1 MFIGSYRH
9 QVDGKGRVALP
20 APLRKGMPPGSVV
33 AIGAEGRLVIRPP
46 EEWSALEQRFRLTA
60 DTAAEERRYLR
71 ALYASAR
78 EVELDGQGRLLLSD
92 EHRRW
97 AGIRERAVFVGLGN
111 VVEVVGEQTW
121 DRENA
126 ELDPAAFTELG
137 DRVGSATSSSSSAG
151 SAPAPRPPA

>member
-9 QVDGKGRVALP
+9 QVDSKGRVAVP
-20 APLRKGMPPGSVV
+20 ATLRKGLPPGSVV

-46 EEWSALEQRFRLTA
+46 DEWQAMEQRFRLTA
-60 DTAAEERRYLR
+60 ETPAEERRYLR

-78 EVELDGQGRLLLSD
+78 EVELDAQGRLLLSD

-97 AGIRERAVFVGLGN
+97 AGVGERAVFVGLGN
-111 VVEVVGEQTW
+111 VVEVVGEETW

-126 ELDPAAFTELG
+126 ELDPAAFTALG
-137 DRVGSATSSSSSAG
+137 DRVSSSTGEAK
-151 SAPAPRPPA
+151 

>member
-9 QVDGKGRVALP
+9 QVDGKGRVAVP
-20 APLRKGMPPGSVV
+20 AQLRKGMPPGSVV

-46 EEWSALEQRFRLTA
+46 DEWSALEQRFRLTS

-78 EVELDGQGRLLLSD
+78 EVDLDGQGRLLLSD

-111 VVEVVGEQTW
+111 VVEVVGEETW

-126 ELDPAAFTELG
+126 ELDPAAFTALG
-137 DRVGSATSSSSSAG
+137 DRVGSIPSTSSAG
-151 SAPAPRPPA
+151 AAPAPRPPA

>member
-9 QVDGKGRVALP
+9 QVDSKGRVAVP
-20 APLRKGMPPGSVV
+20 ASLRKGLPPGSVV

-46 EEWSALEQRFRLTA
+46 DEWTAMEQRFRLTA
-60 DTAAEERRYLR
+60 DTPAEERRYLR

-78 EVELDGQGRLLLSD
+78 EVELDAQGRLLLID

-97 AGIRERAVFVGLGN
+97 ASIGERAVFVGLGN
-111 VVEVVGEQTW
+111 VVEVVGEDTW

-126 ELDPAAFTELG
+126 ELDLVVFIAFG
-137 DRVGSATSSSSSAG
+137 DRVRHSAG
-151 SAPAPRPPA
+151 EAS